1 MDSKVENIKN
11 NIPIPKYFEQVI
23 IPELPNYYSDYTID
37 FENRPVVKCPIH
49 GEDTPSLRWYSETN
63 TFFCFGC
70 RAGGDVINLH
80 RLFMNNINGTMPSFK
95 EAVDYLYEAFIK
107 EQNISVNTNSKIVK
121 QTIEEKS
128 TNIELL
134 RLKNYL
140 SELEKLL
147 IVDST
152 VNNKNKIYRLMDKVN
167 KLSRLNNINASEGI
181 KYLKEEVSKLIK

>member
-23 IPELPNYYSDYTID
+23 IPELPTYYSDYTID

-152 VNNKNKIYRLMDKVN
+152 VNNKNKIYSLMDKVN

>member
-23 IPELPNYYSDYTID
+23 IPELPTYYSDYTID

-152 VNNKNKIYRLMDKVN
+152 VNNKNKIYCLMDKVN

-181 KYLKEEVSKLIK
+181 KYLKEEISKLIK